1 MKLGFN
7 LFKMKNYFSNKDPIP
22 DDMKSF
28 LININV
34 LVLAVLLATV
44 GKL

>member
-1 MKLGFN
+1 
-7 LFKMKNYFSNKDPIP
+7 MKNYFSNKDLIP

>member
-1 MKLGFN
+1 
-7 LFKMKNYFSNKDPIP
+7 MKNYFSNKDPIP

-28 LININV
+28 LVNINV

-44 GKL
+44 RKL